1 MIIYHNPRCSKSREA
16 LQWLTEH
23 GFTPEIRLYL
33 EKPLSLEEITQL
45 KQKLNLGSIREIL
58 RQKESIYQEL
68 QLDNAD
74 ENKLQAALLATPQL
88 LERPIIVMQNGAV
101 VARPLE
107 RLIQWLENT
116 SNKA

>member
-1 MIIYHNPRCSKSREA
+1 MADGTRIRARNP
-16 LQWLTEH
+16 LIF
-23 GFTPEIRLYL
+23 G
-33 EKPLSLEEITQL
+33 KPLSLEEITQL

-88 LERPIIVMQNGAV
+88 LERPIIVMQHGAV
-101 VARPLE
+101 IARPLE
-107 RLIQWLENT
+107 RLIQWLEST
-116 SNKA
+116 SDKT

>member
-16 LQWLTEH
+16 LQWLMEH

-58 RQKESIYQEL
+58 RPKENVYQEL
-68 QLDNAD
+68 QLDHAD
-74 ENKLQAALLATPQL
+74 ESSLQAALLATPQL
-88 LERPIIVMQNGAV
+88 LERPIIVTQHGAV

-116 SNKA
+116 SDKA

>member
-1 MIIYHNPRCSKSREA
+1 MIIYHNPRCSKSCEA

-23 GFTPEIRLYL
+23 GFAPEIRLYL

-88 LERPIIVMQNGAV
+88 LERPIIVMRHSAV

-116 SNKA
+116 SDKA

>member
-1 MIIYHNPRCSKSREA
+1 MIIYHNPRCSKSCEA

-23 GFTPEIRLYL
+23 GYL

-58 RQKESIYQEL
+58 RQKENIYQEL
-68 QLDNAD
+68 QLDHAD
-74 ENKLQAALLATPQL
+74 ESSLQAALLATPQL
-88 LERPIIVMQNGAV
+88 LERPIIVTQHGAV

-116 SNKA
+116 SDKA

>member
-33 EKPLSLEEITQL
+33 EKPLSLEEVTQL
-45 KQKLNLGSIREIL
+45 KQKLNLEIL
-58 RQKESIYQEL
+58 RQKENVYQEL
-68 QLDNAD
+68 QLDHAD
-74 ENKLQAALLATPQL
+74 ESSLQAALLATPQL

-116 SNKA
+116 SDKA